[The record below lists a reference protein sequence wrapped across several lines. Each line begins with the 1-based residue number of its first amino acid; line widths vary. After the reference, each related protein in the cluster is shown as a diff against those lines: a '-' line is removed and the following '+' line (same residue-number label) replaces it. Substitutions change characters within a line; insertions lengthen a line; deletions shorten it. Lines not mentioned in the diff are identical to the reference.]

1 MKTPREIYAHYKILP
16 ALQLHQLRVAAVGK
30 MVTEHFSGDLDA
42 HTITL
47 ACLFHDMGNVLKFDL
62 TQFPE
67 FLEPEGVEYWAG
79 VKAEYEKKY
88 GTDQHA
94 ATLAMAREIGLSDEV
109 ITCIDSVAFSKAEAT
124 LAEGS
129 WEQKICEYAD
139 SRAAPRGILSLDGRL
154 REARER
160 YMKRKGEHDIAIVPE
175 DRFEEIVEAERE
187 IERRIF
193 AHMSLKPEDITD
205 ASIAPIVEELW
216 EYGIAT

>member
-30 MVTEHFSGDLDA
+30 MVAEHFSGDLDA

-47 ACLFHDMGNVLKFDL
+47 ACLFHDMGNILKFDL

-67 FLEPEGVEYWAG
+67 FLEPEGAKYWSG
-79 VKAEYEKKY
+79 IKAEYAEKY

-94 ATLAMAREIGLSDEV
+94 ATLAIARELALPDAV
-109 ITCIDSVAFSKAEAT
+109 ITCVDSVAFSKAEAT

-129 WEQKICEYAD
+129 WEQKVCEYAD
-139 SRAAPRGILSLDGRL
+139 SRVAPYGILSLDERL

-160 YMKRKGEHDIAIVPE
+160 YMKRKGEHDIALVPE
-175 DRFEEIVEAERE
+175 ERFEEIVAAERG
-187 IERRIF
+187 IERMIF
-193 AHMSLKPEDITD
+193 AQTSLKPEDITD
-205 ASIAPIVEELW
+205 ESAAPLIKELLDYYI
-216 EYGIAT
+216 E